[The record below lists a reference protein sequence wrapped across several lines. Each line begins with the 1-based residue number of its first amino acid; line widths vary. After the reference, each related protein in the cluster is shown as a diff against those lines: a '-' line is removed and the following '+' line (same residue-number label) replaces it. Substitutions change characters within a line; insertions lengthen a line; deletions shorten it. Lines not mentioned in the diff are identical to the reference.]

1 MLMPT
6 ITKKSWTF
14 EKTMKQCAY
23 KIQGH
28 TKKNNHLFSKSI
40 DKLLAAIH
48 FTSYK

>member
-28 TKKNNHLFSKSI
+28 IKKIIICSPKVL
-40 DKLLAAIH
+40 
-48 FTSYK
+48 TSC